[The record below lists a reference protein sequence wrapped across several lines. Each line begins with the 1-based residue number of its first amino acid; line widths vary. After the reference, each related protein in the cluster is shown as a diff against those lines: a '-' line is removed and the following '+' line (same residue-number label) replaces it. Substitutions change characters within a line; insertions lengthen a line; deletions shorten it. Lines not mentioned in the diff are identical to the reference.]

1 MFEVVILSR
10 RRRIPHLIETLT
22 MMKRPLFIPALVAA
36 SIALTAP
43 AQLGNM
49 NRSAKPASYV
59 AYTDLAQTVTAN
71 RRSTL
76 EVHFRVLP
84 GYHVNSH
91 KPTEQFLIPTALTV
105 PTAAGV
111 KPGEPAYPAGQPYSF
126 SFDPKNKL
134 SVYAG
139 DFIVKLPV
147 TAAPGAHSID
157 ASLRYQACNNAS
169 CFPPKTLPVKI
180 SFTAK

>member
-1 MFEVVILSR
+1 MNRLPLILA
-10 RRRIPHLIETLT
+10 LLAA
-22 MMKRPLFIPALVAA
+22 PL
-36 SIALTAP
+36 AP

-49 NRSAKPASYV
+49 NPSPASKSYI
-59 AYTDLAQTVTAN
+59 AYAELPQTVPAN
-71 RRSTL
+71 HRATL
-76 EVHFRVLP
+76 ELHFRVLP

-91 KPTEQFLIPTALTV
+91 TPTEDFLIPTSLTV
-105 PTAAGV
+105 PPAAGV
-111 KPGEPAYPAGQPYSF
+111 KPGEPAYPAGQPYAF

-139 DFIVKLPV
+139 DFIVRLPV

-169 CFPPKTLPVKI
+169 CFPPKNLPVKI
-180 SFTAK
+180 DFTAK

>member
-1 MFEVVILSR
+1 
-10 RRRIPHLIETLT
+10 
-22 MMKRPLFIPALVAA
+22 MKQLYQVLMAPFAALLVTAA
-36 SIALTAP
+36 LP

-49 NRSAKPASYV
+49 NPSGKPASYV
-59 AYTDLAQTVTAN
+59 AYTDLPQTVTAN

-91 KPTEQFLIPTALTV
+91 TPTEQFLIPTALTV
-105 PTAAGV
+105 PAAAGL

>member
-1 MFEVVILSR
+1 
-10 RRRIPHLIETLT
+10 
-22 MMKRPLFIPALVAA
+22 MKRIHPILIAPFAALLVTAPL
-36 SIALTAP
+36 P
-43 AQLGNM
+43 AQLG
-49 NRSAKPASYV
+49 SLSSHAKTASYV
-59 AYTDLAQTVTAN
+59 AYTDLPQTVAAN
-71 RRSTL
+71 RRATI

-91 KPTEQFLIPTALTV
+91 TPTLDYLIPTALTV
-105 PTAAGV
+105 PAAAGV
-111 KPGEPAYPAGQPYSF
+111 KPGEPAYPTGQPYAF

-147 TAAPGAHSID
+147 TAAAGGHSID

>member
-1 MFEVVILSR
+1 
-10 RRRIPHLIETLT
+10 
-22 MMKRPLFIPALVAA
+22 MKRPHPILIAPVAA
-36 SIALTAP
+36 LLATAALLAQPGSIN
-43 AQLGNM
+43 AQ
-49 NRSAKPASYV
+49 SKTSYV
-59 AYTDLAQTVTAN
+59 AYTDLTQTVAAN
-71 RRSTL
+71 RRSTI

-91 KPTEQFLIPTALTV
+91 TPTLDYLIPTALTV
-105 PTAAGV
+105 PAAAGV
-111 KPGEPAYPAGQPYSF
+111 KPGEPAYPAGQPYTF

-147 TAAPGAHSID
+147 TAAPGTHSIE

-169 CFPPKTLPVKI
+169 CFAPKTLPVKI